1 MNYEIQP
8 FLSQEKEGFVPTT
21 APHSVFIE
29 LLCACLVSTLLQNL
43 ITKDLSVG
51 KGCFFAVLRLGK

>member
-8 FLSQEKEGFVPTT
+8 LLVTGKEGFVPTT

-51 KGCFFAVLRLGK
+51 KGYFFAVLRLGK